1 MKHFK
6 FKAFSLEIAP
16 YSRISTS
23 HYSIKQINF
32 TSKLVYTSLN
42 EVNFTVPRLAWNS
55 FVIILGAAAIASG
68 FNLFLVPHHL
78 LSGGV
83 SGLSMLVGYFTSA
96 NLSVMYFVF
105 NIPILLAGL
114 FILGRRFIGL
124 SILSVVA
131 TTWLIAVIPVGTLV
145 SDALLASVFG
155 GVLVGIGAGIS
166 FHVGGSSGGFD
177 IVGSI
182 VTRYR
187 DFPVGTVLVGLNGL
201 VVLAAGYLSDDWNSA
216 LASMVSIYITGKV
229 VDIIHVSH
237 TKVTVYIIT
246 DRTEEML
253 SRLLTLPRGVSKI
266 KIEGAFSHKEK
277 DMLMTVT
284 TRYELAELKRIIK
297 ESDPAA
303 FVNIVETVGVMGA
316 FQRR

>member
-1 MKHFK
+1 M
-6 FKAFSLEIAP
+6 
-16 YSRISTS
+16 
-23 HYSIKQINF
+23 
-32 TSKLVYTSLN
+32 
-42 EVNFTVPRLAWNS
+42 PRLAWNS

-124 SILSVVA
+124 SILSVIV
-131 TTWLIAVIPVGTLV
+131 TTWLIAVIPVNALV

-166 FHVGGSSGGFD
+166 FHVGGSTGGFD

-201 VVLAAGYLSDDWNSA
+201 VVLAAGYLSDDWNTA
-216 LASMVSIYITGKV
+216 LASMVSIYISGKV

-237 TKVTVYIIT
+237 TKITVFIIT

-316 FQRR
+316 FLRR